1 MFWKVFWK
9 VSFMESGFI
18 KIADEQLCE
27 NPSRFH
33 ANGLKRLLTLRIPGK
48 HVRRISGQILH
59 TVV

>member
-1 MFWKVFWK
+1 MFWKVSWK

-33 ANGLKRLLTLRIPGK
+33 ANGLKRLLTL
-48 HVRRISGQILH
+48 
-59 TVV
+59 